1 MPPNHLVGTVER
13 YNAGAATGDDDFAK
27 ASKFLT
33 PITRPPFFGAEVRPA
48 TVCFTACGL
57 RIDAETR
64 VLDDDGRVVSG
75 LFAVG
80 ECTGSVV
87 GELYMGSGNSLSN
100 GVTMGRVAGRTAAT
114 RAAES
119 DVTASMSATGVPE
132 RAADRDG
139 WGEEWD
145 RVADVVVVGS
155 GVAAQGAALA
165 AALDGSSVIML
176 EKAAFTGGTTGKS
189 GGVLWIPNNPLMRAR
204 GLEDGRSDA
213 LRYLARVA
221 YPTLYNPDDATLGLP
236 PEKFRL
242 LEVFY
247 DTGSLVVEAL
257 TEAGALDV
265 ELVDYPDYYADLP
278 EDTAP
283 MGRTL
288 QPRFP
293 AGWRRGIDPSGGQLL
308 VDGMQRTAEGLGVD
322 VLLGH
327 RAVHLVR
334 NDDLDVVGLEV
345 QVGKRTELVGARQA
359 VIFGSGGFLHNPALT
374 LEYLRGPVLGGGA
387 TEACTG
393 DFVDIGIEVG
403 AQLGNMS
410 HAWWDQVVVEQAV
423 RVPETSKD
431 VYEPFGDS
439 MLIVDRYGRRV
450 VNEKIPYNE
459 RAQVHFDWD
468 PVRREYKNLLLFMV
482 WDAAVAAST
491 DESRFRFPVPPPG
504 ETYDFVIS
512 APTFAELSSAIEA
525 RLVELEPHTGGF
537 TLDAS
542 FAAGLGD
549 DRGTVQ
555 RHGGRGRRPRLR
567 PRRDPDRAGV
577 GGFVAAR
584 SGQRLDVPA
593 GVRRPV
599 LLRDPRPRRT
609 RHQGRPGD
617 RRVGPGPHPPGRTDR
632 GPVRRRQL
640 HRLTRGAGL
649 LGRWRHDRCCPRLR
663 LHRRQVRRSG
673 ATAASEYLRS
683 RTLAIADNL
692 VFVREVTDKLEFWVG
707 VSGCVRAVGLF
718 RQ

>member
-1 MPPNHLVGTVER
+1 
-13 YNAGAATGDDDFAK
+13 
-27 ASKFLT
+27 
-33 PITRPPFFGAEVRPA
+33 
-48 TVCFTACGL
+48 
-57 RIDAETR
+57 
-64 VLDDDGRVVSG
+64 
-75 LFAVG
+75 
-80 ECTGSVV
+80 
-87 GELYMGSGNSLSN
+87 
-100 GVTMGRVAGRTAAT
+100 
-114 RAAES
+114 
-119 DVTASMSATGVPE
+119 MSATGVPE

-145 RVADVVVVGS
+145 RIADVVVVGS

-204 GLEDGRSDA
+204 GLEDCRSDA

-221 YPTLYNPDDATLGLP
+221 YPTLYNPEDATLGLP

-283 MGRTL
+283 KGRTL

-293 AGWRRGIDPSGGQLL
+293 AGWRRGIHPSGGQLL

-322 VLLGH
+322 VLLGR

-334 NDDLDVVGLEV
+334 NDHLEVVGLEV

-542 FAAGLGD
+542 FAAGLGA
-549 DRGTVQ
+549 TVE
-555 RHGGRGRRPRLR
+555 RFNAMAAEGVDLDFGRGETPIEQAWAGSLRPGAASASMYPLASDGPYYCVILGPGALDTKGGPVIDESARVLTPRGEPIVGLYGAGNCIASPAGQAYWGAGGTIGVALVFGYIAGKSAAREPRRRP
-567 PRRDPDRAGV
+567 
-577 GGFVAAR
+577 
-584 SGQRLDVPA
+584 S
-593 GVRRPV
+593 
-599 LLRDPRPRRT
+599 T
-609 RHQGRPGD
+609 
-617 RRVGPGPHPPGRTDR
+617 
-632 GPVRRRQL
+632 
-640 HRLTRGAGL
+640 
-649 LGRWRHDRCCPRLR
+649 
-663 LHRRQVRRSG
+663 
-673 ATAASEYLRS
+673 
-683 RTLAIADNL
+683 
-692 VFVREVTDKLEFWVG
+692 
-707 VSGCVRAVGLF
+707 
-718 RQ
+718 